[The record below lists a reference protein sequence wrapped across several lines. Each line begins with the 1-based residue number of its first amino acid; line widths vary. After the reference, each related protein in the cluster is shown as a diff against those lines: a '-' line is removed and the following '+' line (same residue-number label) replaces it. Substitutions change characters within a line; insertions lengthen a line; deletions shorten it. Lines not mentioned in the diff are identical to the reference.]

1 MICCA
6 PVRVTGCVAVVVVCV
21 AVVLD
26 VAAIIVSTAVA
37 KSSIHKH
44 LSCPFN

>member
-6 PVRVTGCVAVVVVCV
+6 PVRVTGCVVCAVVVVCV
-21 AVVLD
+21 AVVVLE

-44 LSCPFN
+44 LS